1 MYDMQNNY
9 VKERWRIMKKSLLS
23 VFAGFAGIFACSS
36 AAMAV
41 CPVCTVA
48 VGAGLEGARLLG
60 VDDVITG
67 IWAGGLTLS
76 LFFWTVGWL
85 KKRGVSSVWWLI
97 VAPLVLY
104 YGLLAAVYLMPGV
117 TFGAQTLWGIDKFLL
132 GVVVGT
138 VAFYLG
144 ARWYVKIKRD
154 NGGHARFP
162 FQKVVV
168 PLSFLMV
175 ATVVFWLI
183 TK

>member
-1 MYDMQNNY
+1 
-9 VKERWRIMKKSLLS
+9 MKKLFLP
-23 VFAGFAGIFACSS
+23 VFSAFV
-36 AAMAV
+36 AAMMIIPAASAV

-76 LFFWTVGWL
+76 LFFWTAGWL
-85 KKRGVSSVWWLI
+85 KKRGVTNIWLG
-97 VAPLVLY
+97 VVLPLVVY
-104 YGLLAAVYLMPGV
+104 YGLLAAVYFMPGM
-117 TFGAQTLWGIDKFLL
+117 TFGANTLWGIDKFML

-144 ARWYVKIKRD
+144 ARWYIKIKHD
-154 NGGHARFP
+154 NGGHAKFP

-168 PLSFLMV
+168 PLSFLV
-175 ATVVFWLI
+175 LVTVVFWLI

>member
-1 MYDMQNNY
+1 
-9 VKERWRIMKKSLLS
+9 MKNKALALL
-23 VFAGFAGIFACSS
+23 FGFCSALVMVSS
-36 AAMAV
+36 AFAV

-48 VGAGLEGARLLG
+48 VGAGLEGMRLLG

-85 KKRGVSSVWWLI
+85 KKRGVQNFWLLI
-97 VAPLVLY
+97 MLPFVVY
-104 YGLLAAVYLMPGV
+104 YGLLGLVYAMPDV
-117 TFGAQTLWGIDKFLL
+117 VFGANTLWGIDKFLL

-144 ARWYVKIKRD
+144 ARWYIKIKRD
-154 NGGHARFP
+154 NGGHARFA

-168 PLSFLMV
+168 PLSFLAV
-175 ATVVFWLI
+175 ASLVFWLI

>member
-1 MYDMQNNY
+1 
-9 VKERWRIMKKSLLS
+9 MKKSLRP
-23 VFAGFAGIFACSS
+23 IFAAFVAVLLFSIP
-36 AAMAV
+36 AWAV

-76 LFFWTVGWL
+76 LFFWTAGWL
-85 KKRGVSSVWWLI
+85 KRHGVNSVFWQI
-97 VAPLVLY
+97 VVPLVVC
-104 YGLLAAVYLMPGV
+104 YGLLAAVYLLPDV
-117 TFGAQTLWGIDKFLL
+117 TFGARTLWGVDKFLL
-132 GVVVGT
+132 GIIVGS

-144 ARWYVKIKRD
+144 ARWYIKIKRN
-154 NGGHARFP
+154 NGGHAKFP

-168 PLSFLMV
+168 PLSFLV
-175 ATVVFWLI
+175 IATIVFWII